1 MNVFRSRSTS
11 YCNEVTIHFEFLE
24 AHLLV
29 QNLINYKVKVN
40 VSPFKLTSLGSS
52 SPKKIVVAIKTD
64 LFSFLNVAGSQNV
77 FSPDI
82 LFKTKLR
89 YMGSGNP
96 FTVEPSITLH
106 FK

>member
-1 MNVFRSRSTS
+1 MLQAR
-11 YCNEVTIHFEFLE
+11 
-24 AHLLV
+24 
-29 QNLINYKVKVN
+29 
-40 VSPFKLTSLGSS
+40 
-52 SPKKIVVAIKTD
+52 KKT
-64 LFSFLNVAGSQNV
+64 LN
-77 FSPDI
+77 PDI